1 MKKFHLFIILVVG
14 VAIFVIASTA
24 GDASVYVSFN
34 EANTMQ
40 AQGENESVH
49 VVGQLTRNDQGT
61 IIGIN
66 QSDKLSFS
74 FQMVDQQNNVRTVVY
89 NEPMP
94 PDFERS
100 EQVVVIGKMKGEVF
114 LAEKIL
120 LKCPSKYEEK
130 EVQA

>member
-61 IIGIN
+61 IVGIN